1 MKKKYTVIILFLLL
15 ISFQI
20 NAQTVEKLFDL
31 ADIKLTGMSIVS
43 VFPETILIDETD
55 DLIIF
60 PNYYRD
66 ESISISLSDGQKIID
81 GHQVG
86 GMSGLV
92 YKPVEDYILGF
103 SDCGIFIQKDGKE
116 IFNKHEG
123 IANGISFILKKDSG
137 YIIYYVNEDGT
148 PGAVDTTGRVYSNRE
163 AVNYLQEYDKDKF
176 EESRQRAQELGLLKQ
191 FDRAAVL
198 VWGKTYYS
206 TVKILEKFW
215 GKCPYVNYSNPI
227 QYDEQGNGYQSYFD
241 GNWGSIISSADTNGQ
256 RFFCLENVN
265 EYSDILKGKS
275 EYYMEHQGEAEPFN
289 DFSASMY
296 VGFGGNIYY
305 YIAGASYTEVFRIR
319 RTWGAPDFYAMAVN
333 GWTDDGY
340 GRYADEVLS
349 KLSKADLRLLRNTV
363 YALYGYH
370 FNSGDL
376 ASRFDKEVWYTD
388 KGLTLDHIQLPEHR
402 QRLVEKIQGLEAGK

>member
-1 MKKKYTVIILFLLL
+1 MKKIMVQFVFAIFMAMNVFALE
-15 ISFQI
+15 
-20 NAQTVEKLFDL
+20 VEKLGNV
-31 ADIKLTGMSIVS
+31 DINYTHREPAQFGPYGIS
-43 VFPETILIDETD
+43 VDETD
-55 DLIIF
+55 EKLKIHYGYRNICKDYLINHGLKEDTTERLERGVEAQVYLFLGDVYVGI
-60 PNYYRD
+60 ND
-66 ESISISLSDGQKIID
+66 EVLEIRNSIGQIKNNSGKLS
-81 GHQVG
+81 
-86 GMSGLV
+86 
-92 YKPVEDYILGF
+92 
-103 SDCGIFIQKDGKE
+103 
-116 IFNKHEG
+116 
-123 IANGISFILKKDSG
+123 NGISFILKKNSG
-137 YIIYYVNEDGT
+137 YIIYYVNEEGI
-148 PGAVDTTGRVYSNRE
+148 PGAVDTTGRVYSNTE
-163 AVNYLQEYDKDKF
+163 AMKYLQEYDKDKF
-176 EESRQRAQELGLLKQ
+176 EGSRKRAQELGLLKQ
-191 FDRAAVL
+191 FDSAAVL
-198 VWGKTYYS
+198 VWEKTYYS

-241 GNWGSIISSADTNGQ
+241 GNWGSIISSADTDGQ

-275 EYYMEHQGEAEPFN
+275 EYYIEHQGEAEPFN

-305 YIAGASYTEVFRIR
+305 YIAGEGYTEVFRIR

-340 GRYADEVLS
+340 GRYADELLS

-370 FNSGDL
+370 FNSRDL

-388 KGLTLDHIQLPEHR
+388 KGLAMDHIQLPEHR
-402 QRLVEKIQGLEAGK
+402 QRLVEKIQALEAGK